1 MMKRYYLNLTD
12 EQQLIMKMIHEFGV
26 NEVAPRANEIDRGNT
41 FPLDLF
47 EKAAELGFGNFLF
60 PEEMGGAG
68 QDSKIVLLMQE
79 ELAQYSPTV
88 GFVLNYLVNAAG
100 IYSLMPELA
109 TKYADELVSG
119 KTVAAYAVADP
130 VGSFNYSEHPIFAR
144 KEGDGW
150 VLNGTRLFVTAAG
163 VAKLILSHGLCD
175 DGQCRYFG
183 VEVGTP
189 GFETTKIEQKLG
201 MNGINTGV
209 LSYQNVRVP
218 DSAVLPFPS
227 VIDTARGGYNG
238 SYIEAAATAVGGAQ
252 GIFDKTMDYLKA
264 RTSHG
269 VSFDKMSFHADRM
282 GRLDARIELCR
293 CYLHRSIEDFVG
305 QNMVP
310 EQGNI
315 LKAEC
320 SKMFIEVAL
329 ECLNSWGGIGIF
341 EDTGVAR
348 YLRDA
353 VTLIPADHPND
364 VHYQQIAKH
373 LGMGVSRTLCD

>member
-1 MMKRYYLNLTD
+1 MKRYYLDLTE
-12 EQQLIMKMIHEFGV
+12 EQQLILKMIHEFGV
-26 NEVAPRANEIDRGNT
+26 NDVAPRADEIDRTNA
-41 FPLDLF
+41 FPIDLF
-47 EKAAELGFGNFLF
+47 NKAAELGFGGFLF

-79 ELAQYSPTV
+79 ELAQYSPTA

-100 IYSLMPELA
+100 IFSLMPDLA
-109 TKYADELVSG
+109 AKYADDLAAG
-119 KTVAAYAVADP
+119 NTVAAFAVADP
-130 VGSFNYSEHPIFAR
+130 VGSFNYTEHPVFAR
-144 KEGDGW
+144 KDGDEW

-163 VAKLILSHGLCD
+163 IAKLVLSHGLCD
-175 DGQCRYFG
+175 DGQFRYFG
-183 VEVGTP
+183 VEAGVP

-201 MNGINTGV
+201 MNGLDNGV
-209 LSYQNVRVP
+209 LSYQDVRVP

-227 VIDTARGGYNG
+227 VIDTVRGGYNV
-238 SYIEAAATAVGGAQ
+238 SYLEAAATAVGGAQ
-252 GIFDKTMDYLKA
+252 GIFDKTLDYLKI

-269 VSFDKMSFHADRM
+269 ITFDKMSFHGDRM
-282 GRLDARIELCR
+282 GRLAAKIELCR

-305 QNMVP
+305 QTMVP

-320 SKMFIEVAL
+320 SKMFIEVAS
-329 ECLNSWGGIGIF
+329 ECLASWGGIGIF

-353 VTLIPADHPND
+353 YTLVPADHPND
-364 VHYQQIAKH
+364 LHYQQIAKH
-373 LGMGVSRTLCD
+373 LGMDMSRTLCE